1 MVVRA
6 DEIPPEPPAAVG
18 QAQRFTEVIGGVSV
32 DLWIIERQGEFLTGA
47 AWNSPRAMHMTGEAN
62 SRRNADLQ
70 LEIFR
75 TARIIGD

>member
-18 QAQRFTEVIGGVSV
+18 QAQRFTEVIGGVPV
-32 DLWIIERQGEFLTGA
+32 ELWIIERQGEFLTGA
-47 AWNSPRAMHMTGEAN
+47 AWNSPRPMHMTGEAN